1 MSVGNIKHKFS
12 IAIESD
18 NPVSRAIGILKVA
31 QAFEKEGIH
40 LASDLNTATSR
51 QLAAASDADEVVN
64 DTIVATMVESIP
76 EVGQALPTRE
86 MGGLYPVPYPAL
98 RKLSAEEEIRGAN
111 FLEQTL
117 GNAKEAF
124 KSFDERYAS
133 SKKSIIHRRP
143 AFISESIEVE
153 VEHQDKFITSGYNPN
168 CVMILFDYVRL
179 NQSQYQATDGVS
191 IKIVDKDIVKKL
203 ARGSKIE
210 AAHIPASDVSDGIN
224 EDLSSLGD
232 ALADMLLDRL
242 GLPAADTGYPAMD
255 RLSRFRQ
262 GEQAPGPGFAIASD
276 KPGNI
281 PGYEH
286 NPMAQA
292 EYFKANKP
300 DTAPIF
306 LRPAE
311 RPVSNNWPEPMPVG
325 LTKTTLVVATDEFG
339 DNEPNYDYTVVGFS
353 PRLERETTTGW
364 HEMKKISLL
373 SNVDGEEGPNNV
385 RVEDLLAIC
394 ADHLNSLQL
403 AGKASYSH
411 VDAHKSIIKALHH
424 LHGLTVLQH
433 VKPTDQSDK

>member
-1 MSVGNIKHKFS
+1 MVGNIKHKFS
-12 IAIESD
+12 IAVESD

-76 EVGQALPTRE
+76 GVGQALPTRE

-117 GNAKEAF
+117 GSVKDAL
-124 KSFDERYAS
+124 KSFDKQVATAS
-133 SKKSIIHRRP
+133 MDLQNAAACSTGWDAIDTAAKKWHANVVAAQP
-143 AFISESIEVE
+143 A
-153 VEHQDKFITSGYNPN
+153 
-168 CVMILFDYVRL
+168 
-179 NQSQYQATDGVS
+179 
-191 IKIVDKDIVKKL
+191 
-203 ARGSKIE
+203 
-210 AAHIPASDVSDGIN
+210 
-224 EDLSSLGD
+224 
-232 ALADMLLDRL
+232 
-242 GLPAADTGYPAMD
+242 
-255 RLSRFRQ
+255 
-262 GEQAPGPGFAIASD
+262 
-276 KPGNI
+276 GNI

-325 LTKTTLVVATDEFG
+325 LTKTTLVVAIDEFG

-364 HEMKKISLL
+364 HEMKTISLL
-373 SNVDGEEGPNNV
+373 SNVDGEEGPNNI

-433 VKPTDQSDK
+433 VKPTDNNSPGE